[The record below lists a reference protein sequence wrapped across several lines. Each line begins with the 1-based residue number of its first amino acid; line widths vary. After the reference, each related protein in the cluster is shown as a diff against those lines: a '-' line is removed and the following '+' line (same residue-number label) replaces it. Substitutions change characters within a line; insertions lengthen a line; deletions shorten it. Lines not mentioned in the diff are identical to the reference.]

1 MTLTPELCHA
11 ARILAHIDRE
21 ALAHESGLAEDK
33 IAEFENGTAE
43 FGEASRDKLKVT
55 LEALGVVFLPEE
67 KEGGVGIR
75 LKFTE
80 SETRRIL
87 NWEGE
92 GGRVNQ
98 DDVV

>member
-1 MTLTPELCHA
+1 MNLTPELCHA
-11 ARILAHIDRE
+11 ARILARIDR
-21 ALAHESGLAEDK
+21 ARLAAESGLAEDR
-33 IAEFENGTAE
+33 IAAFEEGT
-43 FGEASRDKLKVT
+43 GEPGDSMREKLQTT
-55 LEALGVVFLPEE
+55 LEALGIVFLPEE
-67 KEGGVGIR
+67 AEGGIGVR

-92 GGRVNQ
+92 GGRANE

>member
-11 ARILAHIDRE
+11 ARILARIDRST
-21 ALAHESGLAEDK
+21 LAAESGLSEDR
-33 IAEFENGTAE
+33 IEEFENGTAE
-43 FGEASRDKLKVT
+43 LGDNSAEKLKST
-55 LEALGVVFLPEE
+55 LQALGVVLLPEE
-67 KEGGVGIR
+67 EAGGVGVR
-75 LKFTE
+75 LKFTG

>member
-1 MTLTPELCHA
+1 MTFTPELCHA
-11 ARILAHIDRE
+11 ARILARIDRPTLS
-21 ALAHESGLAEDK
+21 AESGIAEDR
-33 IAEFENGTAE
+33 IEEFENGTAE
-43 FGEASRDKLKVT
+43 LGDNSAEKLQAT

-67 KEGGVGIR
+67 QEGGVGVR
-75 LKFTE
+75 LKFTG

-92 GGRVNQ
+92 GGRVDH

>member
-1 MTLTPELCHA
+1 MNITPELCHA
-11 ARILAHIDRE
+11 ARILAHIDRS
-21 ALAHESGLAEDK
+21 ALSQESGLAEDQ
-33 IAEFENGTAE
+33 IAAFEEGTGDL
-43 FGEASRDKLKVT
+43 GEAMREKIGTT
-55 LEALGVVFLPEE
+55 LEALGVIFLPED
-67 KEGGVGIR
+67 KEGGAGLR

-80 SETRRIL
+80 GETRRIL

>member
-21 ALAHESGLAEDK
+21 ALAHESGIPEDK
-33 IAEFENGTAE
+33 IAEFENGTAD
-43 FGEASRDKLKVT
+43 FGATSQDKLKGT
-55 LEALGVVFLPEE
+55 LEALGVMFLPEE
-67 KEGGVGIR
+67 NEGGIGIR

-92 GGRVNQ
+92 GGRVDQ